1 MLKVPDTARNLRTGE
16 GTMTDVELV
25 RLSAEEVRRTLL
37 EEAKKYRHFRGWQT
51 WEDEIL
57 QEFHGKVPRH
67 VLASKLGR
75 TVSMVSHRLEKL
87 GLTRRDHSE
96 ISRAPRRQRTSE

>member
-1 MLKVPDTARNLRTGE
+1 VYQVPYTPWNIRAGE
-16 GTMTDVELV
+16 GQMTDVELV
-25 RLSAEEVRRTLL
+25 RLSAEEIRRTLL

-51 WEDEIL
+51 WEDELL

-87 GLTRRDHSE
+87 GLTRR
-96 ISRAPRRQRTSE
+96 TSPDSGGFSKKQQPKK

>member
-1 MLKVPDTARNLRTGE
+1 MCQVSDTFGNFGTGE
-16 GTMTDVELV
+16 NVMTDVELI
-25 RLSAEEVRRTLL
+25 RLSAEEIRRTLL

-51 WEDEIL
+51 WEDELL

-87 GLTRRDHSE
+87 GLTRR
-96 ISRAPRRQRTSE
+96 TSPDSGGFSKKQQPKK